1 MSSPRASRSN
11 YFIQAGLQIRF
22 TFVLFLIVMLVA
34 MITFVNLYVIGDYV
48 VSNAQSIVELR
59 DMRSFLVT
67 VFSVVGW
74 RILLVAVVC
83 FLIICIIGIFFSH
96 RFAGPSYKLE
106 KCLREMSQGN
116 LSFDIRL
123 RGGDALHNVADS
135 VNFLVERFRGVIGRS
150 RDLAREMRDST
161 QDMNPEDEKTLKLKE
176 RISELEDLLAGF
188 QITREE
194 AEEFA
199 PRTEEETAFT
209 KNA

>member
-1 MSSPRASRSN
+1 MSSQRASRSN

-83 FLIICIIGIFFSH
+83 FLIICIIGIFFST
-96 RFAGPSYKLE
+96 GLQVLPTSLK
-106 KCLREMSQGN
+106 
-116 LSFDIRL
+116 
-123 RGGDALHNVADS
+123 NV
-135 VNFLVERFRGVIGRS
+135 
-150 RDLAREMRDST
+150 
-161 QDMNPEDEKTLKLKE
+161 
-176 RISELEDLLAGF
+176 
-188 QITREE
+188 
-194 AEEFA
+194 
-199 PRTEEETAFT
+199 
-209 KNA
+209 